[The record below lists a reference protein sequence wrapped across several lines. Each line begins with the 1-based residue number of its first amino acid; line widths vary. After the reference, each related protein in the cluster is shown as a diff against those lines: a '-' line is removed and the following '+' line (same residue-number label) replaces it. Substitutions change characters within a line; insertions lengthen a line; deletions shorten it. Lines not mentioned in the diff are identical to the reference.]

1 MKSAA
6 RAHTV
11 NRERLE
17 ALLDARKLGGALRPV
32 WALGGTNVR
41 VISTGIPQLDQ
52 VLGGGWRQGEISE
65 LVSGRSTGK
74 TSVLLTSLTAATA
87 DGGVAAIVD
96 AVDRLDPVS
105 LLSVGGGKASSVGGG
120 EATCS
125 GVDLS
130 RVLWVRGAAIT
141 IELARPA
148 LIEEVVSRA
157 VRAFDLIIRAGGF
170 SLVALD
176 LSDVPAR
183 YVRAL
188 PWATWKRLAYANE
201 GRPTVGLIVG
211 QEPVGRSARG
221 VSIALATVP
230 VWTGTSDQSRRFG
243 GFENRTRC
251 SAAS

>member
-1 MKSAA
+1 MKTAA
-6 RAHTV
+6 HPLTA
-11 NRERLE
+11 NRKYREQLE

-41 VISTGIPQLDQ
+41 VTSTGVPWLDQ
-52 VLGGGWRQGEISE
+52 ALEGGWRQGEISE
-65 LVSGRSTGK
+65 IVGGRSAGK
-74 TSVLLTSLTAATA
+74 TSVLLTSLIRATA
-87 DGGVAAIVD
+87 EGGVAAVVD

-105 LLSVGGGKASSVGGG
+105 LLSVGGG
-120 EATCS
+120 EARCS

-221 VSIALATVP
+221 VSIALTTVP
-230 VWTGTSDQSRRFG
+230 VWTGTSDQSRRFA
-243 GFENRTRC
+243 GFEDRTRC
-251 SAAS
+251 SAAC